1 MLQHDR
7 QDKKASVIVSMEM
20 MQQGVRQLPSWKT
33 ELCVSFPNFL
43 PQKQNKTKLVPFF
56 TLGRINRMNL
66 LARVWENNN
75 SAIKRLQ
82 M

>member
-33 ELCVSFPNFL
+33 EPVCVIPQL
-43 PQKQNKTKLVPFF
+43 PPPKTKQNKVSPFF
-56 TLGRINRMNL
+56 HFR
-66 LARVWENNN
+66 
-75 SAIKRLQ
+75 
-82 M
+82 